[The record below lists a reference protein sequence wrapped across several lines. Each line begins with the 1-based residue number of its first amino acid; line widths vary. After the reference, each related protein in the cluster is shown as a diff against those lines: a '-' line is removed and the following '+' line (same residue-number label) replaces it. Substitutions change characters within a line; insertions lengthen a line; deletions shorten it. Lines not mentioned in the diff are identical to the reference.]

1 MTRNTTKTPAAPKAA
16 AATNVEVGSTSVT
29 IGCKLPHGIVL
40 DHPLD
45 PSKKVELRGKNRS
58 LIIGAEY
65 GTTEVD
71 GEFWETWKTV
81 HAGFPALRSGAIFE
95 AKNASELAAVA
106 AELEDE
112 TTGFEPMSQDA
123 QGVKPASRDDK
134 E

>member
-1 MTRNTTKTPAAPKAA
+1 MATAPKNKAAPKV
-16 AATNVEVGSTSVT
+16 ATNVAVGGTSVT

-45 PSKKVELRGKNRS
+45 PSKKVELKGKNSS
-58 LIIGAEY
+58 LIIGVEY

-81 HAGFPALRSGAIFE
+81 HAEFPALRSGAIFE
-95 AKNASELAAVA
+95 AANATELVAVA
-106 AELEDE
+106 KELEGE
-112 TTGFEPMSQDA
+112 KTGFEAMPQEA
-123 QGVKPASRDDK
+123 QGVKPADK

>member
-1 MTRNTTKTPAAPKAA
+1 MATAPQTKAAPKAA
-16 AATNVEVGSTSVT
+16 TNVAVGGTSVT

-81 HAGFPALRSGAIFE
+81 HKGFPALKSGAIFE
-95 AKNASELAAVA
+95 AANASELAAVA
-106 AELEDE
+106 ADLENE
-112 TTGFEPMSQDA
+112 ATGFEPMAQNA
-123 QGVKPASRDDK
+123 QGVKPASQDDK

>member
-1 MTRNTTKTPAAPKAA
+1 MATAPQTKAAPKAA
-16 AATNVEVGSTSVT
+16 TNVAVGGTSVT

-81 HAGFPALRSGAIFE
+81 HKDFPAVRSGAIFE
-95 AKNASELAAVA
+95 ARNATELVAVA
-106 AELEDE
+106 KELKDE
-112 TTGFEPMSQDA
+112 ATGFEPMAQNA
-123 QGVKPASRDDK
+123 QGVKPADK

>member
-1 MTRNTTKTPAAPKAA
+1 MATAPQTKAAPKAA
-16 AATNVEVGSTSVT
+16 TNVAVGGTSVT

-81 HAGFPALRSGAIFE
+81 HAEFPALRSGAIFE
-95 AKNASELAAVA
+95 AANASDLAAVA
-106 AELEDE
+106 AELKDE
-112 TTGFEPMSQDA
+112 ATGFEPMAQNA
-123 QGVKPASRDDK
+123 QGVKPASQDDK

>member
-1 MTRNTTKTPAAPKAA
+1 MATAAPKKPDAKG
-16 AATNVEVGSTSVT
+16 AATTVEVGSNSVT

-45 PSKKVELRGKNRS
+45 PEKKVELRGKNKA
-58 LIIGAEY
+58 LIIGADY

-81 HAGFPALRSGAIFE
+81 HKDFPALRSGAIFE
-95 AKNASELAAVA
+95 AANASELTAVA

-112 TTGFEPMSQDA
+112 TTGFEPMAQNA
-123 QGVKPASRDDK
+123 QGVAPADK

>member
-1 MTRNTTKTPAAPKAA
+1 MATAPQTKAAPKAA
-16 AATNVEVGSTSVT
+16 TNVAVGGTSVT

-81 HAGFPALRSGAIFE
+81 HAEFPALRSGAIFE
-95 AKNASELAAVA
+95 AANASDLAAVA
-106 AELEDE
+106 AELKDE
-112 TTGFEPMSQDA
+112 ATGFEPMSQEA
-123 QGVKPASRDDK
+123 QGVKVADNK

>member
-1 MTRNTTKTPAAPKAA
+1 MATPKTKAAPKAA
-16 AATNVEVGSTSVT
+16 TNVAVGGTSVT

-81 HAGFPALRSGAIFE
+81 HAEFPALRSGAIFE
-95 AKNASELAAVA
+95 AKNANELVAVA

-112 TTGFEPMSQDA
+112 ATGFEAMPQEA
-123 QGVKPASRDDK
+123 QGVKPASQDDK

>member
-1 MTRNTTKTPAAPKAA
+1 MATAPQTKAAPKAA
-16 AATNVEVGSTSVT
+16 TNVAVGGTSVT

-81 HAGFPALRSGAIFE
+81 LKDHPAVKSGAIFE
-95 AKNASELAAVA
+95 ACTTEEVKAKSKELK
-106 AELEDE
+106 EEK
-112 TTGFEPMSQDA
+112 TGFEPMPQEA
-123 QGVKPASRDDK
+123 MGVKVADNK

>member
-1 MTRNTTKTPAAPKAA
+1 MATAPKTKAA
-16 AATNVEVGSTSVT
+16 KVATNVAVGGTSVT

-45 PSKKVELRGKNRS
+45 PEKKVELKGKNGS
-58 LIIGAEY
+58 LIIGADY

-81 HAGFPALRSGAIFE
+81 HKDFPPLKSGAIFE
-95 AKNASELAAVA
+95 AGNASELTAVA

-112 TTGFEPMSQDA
+112 TTGFEPMAQNA
-123 QGVKPASRDDK
+123 QGVKPATADDK

>member
-1 MTRNTTKTPAAPKAA
+1 MATAPKTKAA
-16 AATNVEVGSTSVT
+16 KVATNVAVGGTSVT

-45 PSKKVELRGKNRS
+45 PEKKVELRGKNKA
-58 LIIGAEY
+58 LIIGADY

-81 HAGFPALRSGAIFE
+81 HKDFPALRSGAIFE
-95 AKNASELAAVA
+95 AANASELTAVA

-112 TTGFEPMSQDA
+112 ATGFEPMAQNA
-123 QGVKPASRDDK
+123 QGVKPATADDK

>member
-1 MTRNTTKTPAAPKAA
+1 MATAPKNKAAPKV
-16 AATNVEVGSTSVT
+16 ATNVAVGGTSVT

-45 PSKKVELRGKNRS
+45 PSKKVELMGKNSS

-81 HAGFPALRSGAIFE
+81 HAEFPALKSGAIFE
-95 AKNASELAAVA
+95 AKNVTEAASVA
-106 AELEDE
+106 KELEGE
-112 TTGFEPMSQDA
+112 VTGFEPMAQNT
-123 QGVKPASRDDK
+123 QGVKPVGQDDK

>member
-1 MTRNTTKTPAAPKAA
+1 MATAPKTKAA
-16 AATNVEVGSTSVT
+16 KAATNVAVGGTSVN

-45 PSKKVELRGKNRS
+45 PEKKVELRGKNGS
-58 LIIGAEY
+58 MIVGAPY

-81 HAGFPALRSGAIFE
+81 HKDFPALRSGAIFE
-95 AKNASELAAVA
+95 AANASELTAVA

-112 TTGFEPMSQDA
+112 TTGFEPMAQNA
-123 QGVKPASRDDK
+123 QGVKPATEGDK

>member
-1 MTRNTTKTPAAPKAA
+1 MATAPKNKATPKV
-16 AATNVEVGSTSVT
+16 ATNVAVGGTSVT

-45 PSKKVELRGKNRS
+45 HSKKVELRGKNRS

-81 HAGFPALRSGAIFE
+81 HAEFPALRSGAIFE
-95 AKNASELAAVA
+95 AKNANELVAVA

-112 TTGFEPMSQDA
+112 TTGLEAMPREA
-123 QGVKPASRDDK
+123 QGVKPASQDDK